1 MKNTVKKLSTT
12 MMLLV
17 FALSN
22 SLTTSFGAGNF
33 EDLLAFTS
41 DQGYTADR
49 PVLRG
54 AAPSTVSLKGEVAIT
69 NKNIPIN
76 MSMRDSD
83 VKQVLRLFADKA
95 GLNIIF
101 KGDVSGKVTLDL
113 VNVPLDSAFHMVL
126 ETSDLSYTLSDGT
139 LIITKGDDESGIA
152 RQSVNILPVK
162 YIDAQSIANFMNKN
176 IYYKN
181 KPGLSGKNS
190 ATVNPSSNELIVFGT
205 ENDVKLAQK
214 LIDQFDKKP
223 ISATFKVN
231 HTTPEAMATMI
242 CDQLI
247 PSLGDYED
255 SDSDDSDEPDSD
267 IAIGVGSIACTVEP
281 SEDSEED
288 GSTPLGLGK
297 MTVSY
302 FTQLGTI
309 GIVGGSEQQV
319 DLIKEFIDD
328 HDKKQPQA
336 LLEISIIELTE
347 DGSRTLSNQWTF
359 ATKHFRIQALNQD
372 SSPTSLS
379 PIYIAGHNPNRYT
392 SSDASLVY
400 TLNYLMSNGKARTIS
415 NPKIVVTNGQESV
428 IDMTSDYVKTVTS
441 QVVQGSMS
449 DYATTQRQYEIGE
462 DEGIKIT
469 VTPFISPDGYVYM
482 NLNPDY
488 TVIADQVTAVNA
500 EATAALEGTDREGET
515 VEDLQATLLS
525 RRNMELKNVRV
536 KDGDTLVI
544 AGMMREYESRTVNKT
559 PILGD
564 LPFIGTFFRSTN
576 STQNKSEL
584 VILVTPKIIT
594 ESDDVVINNNHNSL

>member
-22 SLTTSFGAGNF
+22 SLTTSFAVGNF
-33 EDLLAFTS
+33 DDLLSFTS

-49 PVLRG
+49 PILRG
-54 AAPSTVSLKGEVAIT
+54 SAPSTVSLKGEVAIT
-69 NKNIPIN
+69 HKNIPIN

-101 KGDVSGKVTLDL
+101 KGDITGKVTMDL
-113 VNVPLDSAFHMVL
+113 VNIPLDSAFHMVL
-126 ETSDLSYTLSDGT
+126 ETSDLDYTLSDGT
-139 LIITKGDDESGIA
+139 LIITKGDDDSGIS

-162 YIDAQSIANFMNKN
+162 YIDAQSIATFMNKN

-190 ATVNPSSNELIVFGT
+190 VTVNPSSNELIVFGT
-205 ENDVKLAQK
+205 DNDVMLAQK
-214 LIDQFDKKP
+214 LIDRFDKKP
-223 ISATFKVN
+223 LSVTFKVN

-247 PSLGDYED
+247 PSLGDYQD
-255 SDSDDSDEPDSD
+255 SDADDSEEPDSD

-281 SEDSEED
+281 EDDEEED
-288 GSTPLGLGK
+288 GSMPLGLGR

-319 DLIKEFIDD
+319 ELIKEFIDQ

-449 DYATTQRQYEIGE
+449 NYATTQRQYEIGE

-500 EATAALEGTDREGET
+500 EATAALEGTKREGET

-544 AGMMREYESRTVNKT
+544 AGMMREYETRTVNKT

-564 LPFIGTFFRSTN
+564 IPFIGTFFRSTN
-576 STQNKSEL
+576 STQQKSEL

>member
-54 AAPSTVSLKGEVAIT
+54 SAPSTVSLKGEVAIT

-101 KGDVSGKVTLDL
+101 KGDISGKVTMDL
-113 VNVPLDSAFHMVL
+113 VNIPLDSAFHMVL
-126 ETSDLSYTLSDGT
+126 ETSDLDYTLSDRT
-139 LIITKGDDESGIA
+139 LIITKGDDDSGVS

-359 ATKHFRIQALNQD
+359 ATKHFRIQALNHD

-449 DYATTQRQYEIGE
+449 TYASTQRQYEIGE

-500 EATAALEGTDREGET
+500 EATAALEGTKREGET

-544 AGMMREYESRTVNKT
+544 AGMMREYETRTVQKT

-564 LPFIGTFFRSTN
+564 IPFLGTFFRSTN
-576 STQNKSEL
+576 STQQKSEL